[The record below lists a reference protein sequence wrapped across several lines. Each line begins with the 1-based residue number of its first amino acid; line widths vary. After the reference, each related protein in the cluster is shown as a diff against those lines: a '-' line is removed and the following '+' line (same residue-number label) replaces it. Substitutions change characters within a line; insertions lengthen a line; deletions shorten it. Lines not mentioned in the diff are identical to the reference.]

1 MIRSLSRGLDILN
14 FLNRFRSGTPVILAR
29 ELKVPRATVHG
40 ILETLIE
47 KGYVY
52 QHPSDGEFPLTSKVR
67 MLSSGFIDQAVM
79 ANLGRHLME
88 EVTKTLVW
96 PVSFSAISGTDL
108 VIYENTDASSPL
120 AVEKFKIGYRMPILE
135 TASGIC
141 ILAFMTASE
150 REDVLVMLSKT
161 ADPQDQ
167 VARQAA
173 WLTVSIEEVS
183 RIGYATHRRKRERF
197 DISAIAVPV
206 RAGDKVYGALTLRYH
221 EPAISQDE
229 LENVIFPV
237 LNKAAMDFSALLTP
251 HVAHPSFIH

>member
-1 MIRSLSRGLDILN
+1 MIRSLSRGLDIIN
-14 FLNRFRSGTPVILAR
+14 FLNRFRSSTPVILAR
-29 ELKVPRATVHG
+29 ELKVPRATVHR
-40 ILETLIE
+40 ILGTLIE
-47 KGYVY
+47 KGYIY
-52 QHPSDGEFPLTSKVR
+52 QHPSDNEFRLTSKVR
-67 MLSSGFIDQAVM
+67 MLSSGFSDQAVM